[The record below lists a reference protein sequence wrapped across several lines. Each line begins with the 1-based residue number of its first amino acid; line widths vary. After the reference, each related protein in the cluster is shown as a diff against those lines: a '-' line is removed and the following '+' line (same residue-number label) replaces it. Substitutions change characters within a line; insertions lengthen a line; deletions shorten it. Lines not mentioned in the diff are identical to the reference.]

1 MKLFRVRMKQLLG
14 SGVFWGTVLLFAVI
28 MVAGAYADLPA
39 ARANSSSVLYL
50 YLVTSTVGIAHV
62 LVPVVTIL
70 PFAFFYVEEMEKKAV
85 YYNLIRCS
93 RRAYYGSNI
102 AVAVLSSMLVSGLAL
117 LIFVLVCL
125 GYGAGFA
132 YSSSAA
138 SFFEGS
144 MYAVWLT
151 DGKHVWVLLVKL
163 LAFVVYSAPWGL
175 LCLAASVFSKNKY
188 VILAAPFLMEWS
200 VTLVLQMLGVWQL
213 DPGMTLL
220 KGPYIRLP
228 WGGIPYALGYHG
240 ILVAALSAFYYGM
253 SKRRYRRE
261 GI

>member
-1 MKLFRVRMKQLLG
+1 MFRVRMKQLLG
-14 SGVFWGTVLLFAVI
+14 SGVFWGTVLPFAVI
-28 MVAGAYADLPA
+28 MVAGAYTDLPA
-39 ARANSSSVLYL
+39 ARVNSSSVLYL

-85 YYNLIRCS
+85 YYNLIRS
-93 RRAYYGSNI
+93 SKRAYYGSNI
-102 AVAVLSSMLVSGLAL
+102 AAAVLSSMLVSAFGL

-125 GYGAGFA
+125 GYGAVFG
-132 YSSSAA
+132 YSDAVL

-144 MYAVWLT
+144 IYGDWLT
-151 DGKHVWVLLVKL
+151 DGRHVWVLLVKL
-163 LAFVVYSAPWGL
+163 LAFVVLSAPWGV
-175 LCLAASVFSKNKY
+175 LCLAVSVFSRNKY
-188 VILAAPFLMEWS
+188 VILAAPFLIEWAVS
-200 VTLVLQMLGVWQL
+200 VVLQMLGLWLL

-220 KGPYIRLP
+220 NGPGLRLP
-228 WGGIPYALGYHG
+228 FGGIPYSLGYNG
-240 ILVAALSAFYYGM
+240 ALVAILSTFYYVM

>member
-1 MKLFRVRMKQLLG
+1 MELFSVRMKQLLG

-28 MVAGAYADLPA
+28 MVAGTYTDLPA
-39 ARANSSSVLYL
+39 VRANSSSVLYL

-62 LVPVVTIL
+62 LVPVITIL
-70 PFAFFYVEEMEKKAV
+70 PFTFFYVEEMEKKEV

-93 RRAYYGSNI
+93 RRAYYSSNI

-125 GYGAGFA
+125 GYGAVFG
-132 YSSSAA
+132 YSDAEL

-144 MYAVWLT
+144 IYVGWLR
-151 DGKHVWVLLVKL
+151 DGRHVWVLLVKL
-163 LAFVVYSAPWGL
+163 LAFVTYSAPWGL
-175 LCLAASVFSKNKY
+175 LCLAVSVFSKNKY
-188 VILAAPFLMEWS
+188 VILAAPFLIEWS
-200 VTLVLQMLGVWQL
+200 VSLVLQMLGVWQL
-213 DPGMTLL
+213 EPGMTLL
-220 KGPYIRLP
+220 AGPYIRLP
-228 WGGIPYALGYHG
+228 WGGIPYALGYQG